1 MWRSW
6 HRTSVQTKIVQDLFK
21 NNLLFLNNTVKRH
34 PEARLWLRAFHSE
47 THRRVRW
54 KLTLV
59 CDSWFLGC
67 NRGVCL
73 NCTPVAFQHPLMRL
87 RFLWF
92 LVKYL
97 LWVGAFLLGWNEGQV
112 LPRYGIF
119 QTSWVKPTPY
129 ACQPKNKAAKT
140 LQLQIEAERWHVLEA
155 WGPNRCNIFVHPHLE
170 NLDKGSFSSVR

>member
-1 MWRSW
+1 MRQSW
-6 HRTSVQTKIVQDLFK
+6 HRTLVQTKIVQDLFK

-92 LVKYL
+92 FVKYL
-97 LWVGAFLLGWNEGQV
+97 LWFGAFLLGCNEGKV
-112 LPRYGIF
+112 LPSYDIF
-119 QTSWVKPTPY
+119 HTSWVKPSPDAY
-129 ACQPKNKAAKT
+129 QPKNTAAKT
-140 LQLQIEAERWHVLEA
+140 PLRGILKFRAAADEVENRPQVTSAVLY
-155 WGPNRCNIFVHPHLE
+155 FVR
-170 NLDKGSFSSVR
+170 VRISPYKSP